1 MSKHTKGPWALST
14 RTGKPSNEICGSDA
28 ICIVKSDG
36 PMTGYIAHMV
46 ASGHYSKKLANARLI
61 AAAPETKTQ
70 RDDLLLAMKY
80 IRDKAEDE
88 KADPRF
94 LLRLIQ
100 EMAQETI
107 VKIAAIAKATG

>member
-1 MSKHTKGPWALST
+1 MSKYTPGPWALST

-61 AAAPETKTQ
+61 AAAPELLEACTQ
-70 RDDLLLAMKY
+70 AHDALLALHVCDQD
-80 IRDKAEDE
+80 RPFADKT
-88 KADPRF
+88 RT
-94 LLRLIQ
+94 LL
-100 EMAQETI
+100 
-107 VKIAAIAKATG
+107 KAAIAKATG